1 MPVFALM
8 WMRGCLGR
16 PPFEEAPPLV
26 WEVFPLT
33 IVTIKLMKK
42 NLFSLMSL
50 SILMA
55 CVSVLPVSCRK
66 DNAGKAE
73 NTSENTPENTP
84 VKTFTI
90 TGKDGKS
97 VDFRMIEVK
106 SGEFMMGATSEQAG
120 AYDDEKPAHKVKLT
134 KDFFIGETEVT
145 QALWEA
151 VMGSNPSGFGTD
163 DPDRGSL
170 PVENVSWSDICGTGG
185 FLKKLND
192 VLQGQLPEGRKFRLP
207 TEAEWEYAARG
218 GHKSPKVQTMYSGS
232 GTIDE
237 VAWYKNNSEGKTHP
251 VKSLKAN
258 SLGLYDMSG
267 NVFERCSDWYGA
279 YTDSSNNGAE
289 TVTDPQ
295 GPETGS
301 GRILRGGSWYDDP
314 DVCRVSIRFM
324 VIHAGRGFN
333 MGLRLAL

>member
-1 MPVFALM
+1 
-8 WMRGCLGR
+8 
-16 PPFEEAPPLV
+16 
-26 WEVFPLT
+26 
-33 IVTIKLMKK
+33 MKK

-73 NTSENTPENTP
+73 NTS
-84 VKTFTI
+84 VKTFAI

-120 AYDDEKPAHKVKLT
+120 AKDVEKPAHKVKLT

-151 VMGSNPSGFGTD
+151 VMGSNPSEFGTNN
-163 DPDRGSL
+163 PTRGSL
-170 PVENVSWSDICGTGG
+170 PVECVSWDDICGKGG
-185 FLKKLND
+185 FLEKLND
-192 VLQGQLPEGRKFRLP
+192 MLKGQLPEGRKFRLP

-232 GTIDE
+232 GNIDE
-237 VAWYKNNSEGKTHP
+237 VAWYNNNSERKTHP

-267 NVFERCSDWYGA
+267 NVCEWCSDWYGET
-279 YTDSSNNGAE
+279 YYKDSSNNGAY

-301 GRILRGGSWYDDP
+301 RRIMRSCGWGDDP
-314 DVCRVSIRFM
+314 GVCRISIRSWSITGDRFDDL
-324 VIHAGRGFN
+324 
-333 MGLRLAL
+333 GLRLAL

>member
-1 MPVFALM
+1 
-8 WMRGCLGR
+8 
-16 PPFEEAPPLV
+16 
-26 WEVFPLT
+26 
-33 IVTIKLMKK
+33 MKK
-42 NLFSLMSL
+42 MYLICGLLMPILF
-50 SILMA
+50 IA
-55 CVSVLPVSCRK
+55 TSCK
-66 DNAGKAE
+66 EKINPNAEIKM
-73 NTSENTPENTP
+73 P
-84 VKTFTI
+84 VKTFAI

-120 AYDDEKPAHKVKLT
+120 ARDDEKPAHKVKLT

-151 VMGSNPSGFGTD
+151 VMGSKPSNFGTD

-170 PVENVSWSDICGTGG
+170 PVESVSWNHICGKGG
-185 FLKKLND
+185 LLEKLND
-192 VLQGQLPEGRKFRLP
+192 VLQGQLPEGRRFRLP

-232 GTIDE
+232 GNIDE
-237 VAWYKNNSEGKTHP
+237 VAWYYNNSEGKTHP

-267 NVFERCSDWYGA
+267 NVLEWCSDRYGET
-279 YTDSSNNGAE
+279 YYKDCSNNGAE

-301 GRILRGGSWYDDP
+301 DRVMRSGCWNVDP
-314 DVCRVSIRFM
+314 GYCRVSDRS
-324 VIHAGRGFN
+324 GNGPDRSN
-333 MGLRLAL
+333 YYLGLRLAL

>member
-1 MPVFALM
+1 MPIFALM

-26 WEVFPLT
+26 WKVFPLT
-33 IVTIKLMKK
+33 IITIKFMKK

-55 CVSVLPVSCRK
+55 CVSVLPLSCRK

-73 NTSENTPENTP
+73 NTSENTPG
-84 VKTFTI
+84 KTFAI

-106 SGEFMMGATSEQAG
+106 SGEFMMGATAEQAG
-120 AYDDEKPAHKVKLT
+120 AKDVEKPAHKVKLT
-134 KDFFIGETEVT
+134 KDYFIGETEVT

-151 VMGSNPSGFGTD
+151 VMGSNPSYFGTD
-163 DPDRGSL
+163 DPGRGSL
-170 PVENVSWSDICGTGG
+170 PVECVNWDDICGKGG
-185 FLKKLND
+185 FLEKLND
-192 VLQGQLPEGRKFRLP
+192 VLKGQLPEGRKFRLP

-232 GTIDE
+232 GNIDE
-237 VAWYKNNSEGKTHP
+237 VAWHKNNSNDRSHP

-267 NVFERCSDWYGA
+267 SVWEWCSDRYGET
-279 YTDSSNNGAE
+279 YYKDSSNNGAD

-301 GRILRGGSWYDDP
+301 SRVSLGGGWSFDP
-314 DVCRVSIRFM
+314 ATCRVSYR
-324 VIHAGRGFN
+324 GRDLPGGRYGN
-333 MGLRLAL
+333 TGLRLAL

>member
-1 MPVFALM
+1 
-8 WMRGCLGR
+8 
-16 PPFEEAPPLV
+16 
-26 WEVFPLT
+26 
-33 IVTIKLMKK
+33 MKK

-55 CVSVLPVSCRK
+55 CVSVLPLSCRK

-73 NTSENTPENTP
+73 NTPENTS
-84 VKTFTI
+84 VKTFAI

-120 AYDDEKPAHKVKLT
+120 AYDIEKPAHKVKLT
-134 KDFFIGETEVT
+134 KDCFIGETEVT

-151 VMGSNPSGFGTD
+151 IMGSNPSRFGTD
-163 DPDRGSL
+163 DPDRSSL
-170 PVENVSWSDICGTGG
+170 PVENVSWNDICGKGG
-185 FLKKLND
+185 FLEKLND

-218 GHKSPKVQTMYSGS
+218 GHKSPKVQTMHSGS

-237 VAWYKNNSEGKTHP
+237 VAWNKNNSKDKTHP

-267 NVFERCSDWYGA
+267 NVLEWCSDWYGET
-279 YTDSSNNGAE
+279 YYKDCSNNGAN

-295 GPETGS
+295 GPKTGPHC
-301 GRILRGGSWYDDP
+301 IVRGGCWDYGP
-314 DVCRVSIRFM
+314 NGCRVSFRRGYLPD
-324 VIHAGRGFN
+324 VKGRN
-333 MGLRLAL
+333 LGLRLAL

>member
-1 MPVFALM
+1 
-8 WMRGCLGR
+8 
-16 PPFEEAPPLV
+16 
-26 WEVFPLT
+26 
-33 IVTIKLMKK
+33 MKK
-42 NLFSLMSL
+42 NLCSLMSL

-73 NTSENTPENTP
+73 NTP
-84 VKTFTI
+84 VKTFAI

-106 SGEFMMGATSEQAG
+106 SGEFMMGATSEQVG
-120 AYDDEKPAHKVKLT
+120 ALNNEKPAHKVKLT
-134 KDFFIGETEVT
+134 KDYFIGETEVT

-170 PVENVSWSDICGTGG
+170 PVEGMSWNDICGKDG
-185 FLKKLND
+185 FIEKLND
-192 VLQGQLPEGRKFRLP
+192 VLKGQLPEGRKFRLP

-218 GHKSPKVQTMYSGS
+218 GHKSPEVQTMYSGS
-232 GTIDE
+232 GNIDE
-237 VAWYKNNSEGKTHP
+237 VAWYDNNSERKTHP

-267 NVFERCSDWYGA
+267 NVWEWCSDWYSEL
-279 YTDSSNNGAE
+279 YYNDCSNNGAE

-295 GPETGS
+295 GPKTGS
-301 GRILRGGSWYDDP
+301 DRVGRGGCWIDDP
-314 DVCRVSIRFM
+314 DDCRVSIRS
-324 VIHAGRGFN
+324 GFVPGARN
-333 MGLRLAL
+333 NSGLGLRLAL

>member
-1 MPVFALM
+1 
-8 WMRGCLGR
+8 
-16 PPFEEAPPLV
+16 
-26 WEVFPLT
+26 
-33 IVTIKLMKK
+33 MKK

-66 DNAGKAE
+66 DNAGD
-73 NTSENTPENTP
+73 TS
-84 VKTFTI
+84 VKTFAI
-90 TGKDGKS
+90 SGKGGKP

-106 SGEFMMGATSEQAG
+106 SGEFMMGATSEQAE
-120 AYDDEKPAHKVKLT
+120 AEDAEKPAHKVKLT
-134 KDFFIGETEVT
+134 KDCFIGETEVT

-151 VMGSNPSGFGTD
+151 VMGSNPSYFGKN

-170 PVENVSWSDICGTGG
+170 PVENVSYNDICGKGG
-185 FLKKLND
+185 FLEKLND

-218 GHKSPKVQTMYSGS
+218 GHKSPNVQTIYSGS
-232 GTIDE
+232 GNIDE
-237 VAWYKNNSEGKTHP
+237 VAWYNNNSEVPHP

-267 NVFERCSDWYGA
+267 NVFEWCSDWYGET
-279 YTDSSNNGAE
+279 YYEDCSNNGAN

-301 GRILRGGSWYDDP
+301 HRVARGGGWDGLP
-314 DVCRVSIRFM
+314 DYCSVSFRF
-324 VIHAGRGFN
+324 GLRPDFGSN
-333 MGLRLAL
+333 DQGLRLAL

>member
-1 MPVFALM
+1 MPIFALM

-26 WEVFPLT
+26 WKVFPLT

-66 DNAGKAE
+66 DNAGD
-73 NTSENTPENTP
+73 TP
-84 VKTFTI
+84 VKTFAI

-97 VDFRMIEVK
+97 VEFRMIEVK
-106 SGEFMMGATSEQAG
+106 SGEFMMGVTSEQAV
-120 AYDDEKPAHKVKLT
+120 AQDMANPAHKVKLT
-134 KDFFIGETEVT
+134 KDYFIGETEVT

-151 VMGSNPSGFGTD
+151 VMGSNPSKSGKN

-170 PVENVSWSDICGTGG
+170 PVESVSWDDICGRGG
-185 FLKKLND
+185 FLEKLND
-192 VLQGQLPEGRKFRLP
+192 VLKGQLPEGRKFRLP

-218 GHKSPKVQTMYSGS
+218 GHKSHNVQTMYSGS
-232 GTIDE
+232 GNIDE

-258 SLGLYDMSG
+258 LLGLYDMSG
-267 NVFERCSDWYGA
+267 NVWEWCSDWYGET
-279 YTDSSNNGAE
+279 YYKDSSNNGAD

-301 GRILRGGSWYDDP
+301 YCVLRGGSWGDEP
-314 DVCRVSIRFM
+314 DYGRVS
-324 VIHAGRGFN
+324 VRGWVN
-333 MGLRLAL
+333 HGSGYVYLGLRLAL

>member
-1 MPVFALM
+1 
-8 WMRGCLGR
+8 
-16 PPFEEAPPLV
+16 
-26 WEVFPLT
+26 
-33 IVTIKLMKK
+33 MKK

-73 NTSENTPENTP
+73 NTSENTPG
-84 VKTFTI
+84 KTFSI

-106 SGEFMMGATSEQAG
+106 SGEFMMGATAEQAG
-120 AYDDEKPAHKVKLT
+120 AQDVEKPAHKVKLT
-134 KDFFIGETEVT
+134 KDYFIGETEVT

-151 VMGSNPSGFGTD
+151 VMGSNPSGFGKD

-170 PVENVSWSDICGTGG
+170 PVENMSWNEICVKDG
-185 FLKKLND
+185 FLDKLND

-232 GTIDE
+232 GNIDE
-237 VAWYKNNSEGKTHP
+237 VAWYKNNGESKTHP

-267 NVFERCSDWYGA
+267 NVWEWCSDWYGDT
-279 YTDSSNNGAE
+279 YYKDCRNNGAE

-301 GRILRGGSWYDDP
+301 YRIMRGGNCLSAL
-314 DVCRVSIRFM
+314 VFCRVSFRTM
-324 VIHAGRGFN
+324 VLPDARVRDR
-333 MGLRLAL
+333 GLRLAL

>member
-1 MPVFALM
+1 
-8 WMRGCLGR
+8 
-16 PPFEEAPPLV
+16 
-26 WEVFPLT
+26 
-33 IVTIKLMKK
+33 MKK

-73 NTSENTPENTP
+73 NTS
-84 VKTFTI
+84 VKTFAI
-90 TGKDGKS
+90 TGKDGKP

-106 SGEFMMGATSEQAG
+106 SGEFMMGATAEQAG
-120 AYDDEKPAHKVKLT
+120 AQDDEKPAHKVKLT
-134 KDFFIGETEVT
+134 KDCFIGETEVT

-151 VMGSNPSGFGTD
+151 VMGSNPSEFGTD

-170 PVENVSWSDICGTGG
+170 PVESVSWDEICGEGG
-185 FLKKLND
+185 FLEKLND

-232 GTIDE
+232 VNIDK
-237 VAWYKNNSEGKTHP
+237 VAWYNNNSEDKTHP

-267 NVFERCSDWYGA
+267 NVWEWCSDRYGGT
-279 YTDSSNNGAE
+279 YYKDCINNGAN

-301 GRILRGGSWYDDP
+301 YRVARSGSWSNDP
-314 DVCRVSIRFM
+314 VYCRVS
-324 VIHAGRGFN
+324 VRGWVN
-333 MGLRLAL
+333 HGNRCVYLGLRLAL

>member
-1 MPVFALM
+1 
-8 WMRGCLGR
+8 
-16 PPFEEAPPLV
+16 
-26 WEVFPLT
+26 
-33 IVTIKLMKK
+33 
-42 NLFSLMSL
+42 MSL

-66 DNAGKAE
+66 DNAG
-73 NTSENTPENTP
+73 NTP
-84 VKTFTI
+84 VKTFAI

-106 SGEFMMGATSEQAG
+106 SGEFMMGATSEQVG
-120 AYDDEKPAHKVKLT
+120 AYNREKPAHKVRLT
-134 KDFFIGETEVT
+134 KDCFIGETEVT

-151 VMGSNPSGFGTD
+151 VMGSNPSEFGTN

-170 PVENVSWSDICGTGG
+170 PVECVSWNDICGEGG
-185 FLKKLND
+185 FLEKLND
-192 VLQGQLPEGRKFRLP
+192 VLKGQLPEGRKFRLP

-218 GHKSPKVQTMYSGS
+218 GHKSPKVQTIYSGS
-232 GTIDE
+232 GNIDE
-237 VAWYKNNSEGKTHP
+237 VAWYTNNSKYKPHP

-267 NVFERCSDWYGA
+267 NVWEWCSDWYDETYYKGC
-279 YTDSSNNGAE
+279 SNNGAE

-301 GRILRGGSWYDDP
+301 YRVVRGGCYVNLP
-314 DVCRVSIRFM
+314 EGCRVSD
-324 VIHAGRGFN
+324 RGGFIPGDGSGSQ
-333 MGLRLAL
+333 GLRLAL

>member
-1 MPVFALM
+1 
-8 WMRGCLGR
+8 
-16 PPFEEAPPLV
+16 
-26 WEVFPLT
+26 
-33 IVTIKLMKK
+33 MKK
-42 NLFSLMSL
+42 NLCSLMSL

-55 CVSVLPVSCRK
+55 CVSVLSVSCRK
-66 DNAGKAE
+66 DNGGKAE
-73 NTSENTPENTP
+73 NTSENTS
-84 VKTFTI
+84 VKTFAI

-120 AYDDEKPAHKVKLT
+120 AQDDEKPAHKVKLT
-134 KDFFIGETEVT
+134 KDYFIGETEVT
-145 QALWEA
+145 QALWKA
-151 VMGSNPSGFGTD
+151 VMGSNPSYFGTD

-170 PVENVSWSDICGTGG
+170 PVECVCWNDICRKSG
-185 FLKKLND
+185 FLEKLND

-232 GTIDE
+232 GNIDE
-237 VAWYKNNSEGKTHP
+237 VAWYKNNSKDKTHP

-267 NVFERCSDWYGA
+267 NVGEWCSDRYGA
-279 YTDSSNNGAE
+279 TYYEDCSNNGAD

-295 GPETGS
+295 GSSKTDS
-301 GRILRGGSWYDDP
+301 RLIARSGSWFNDPYD
-314 DVCRVSIRFM
+314 CRVSSRGWLNDSDDEGNM
-324 VIHAGRGFN
+324 V
-333 MGLRLAL
+333 GLRLAL

>member
-1 MPVFALM
+1 
-8 WMRGCLGR
+8 
-16 PPFEEAPPLV
+16 
-26 WEVFPLT
+26 
-33 IVTIKLMKK
+33 MKK

-66 DNAGKAE
+66 DNAG
-73 NTSENTPENTP
+73 NMS
-84 VKTFTI
+84 VKTFSI
-90 TGKDGKS
+90 TVKDGKS

-120 AYDDEKPAHKVKLT
+120 AEYNEEPAHKVKLT
-134 KDFFIGETEVT
+134 KDYFIGETEVT

-151 VMGSNPSGFGTD
+151 VMGSNPSGFGRN

-170 PVENVSWSDICGTGG
+170 PVELVSWDDICGPGG
-185 FLKKLND
+185 FLEKLNGM
-192 VLQGQLPEGRKFRLP
+192 LQGQLPEGRKFRLP

-218 GHKSPKVQTMYSGS
+218 GHKSPKVQTIYSGS
-232 GTIDE
+232 SNIDE
-237 VAWYKNNSEGKTHP
+237 VAWYKNNSEVNTHP

-267 NVFERCSDWYGA
+267 NVWEWCSDRYGA
-279 YTDSSNNGAE
+279 TYYKDCSNNGAD

-295 GPETGS
+295 GPGTGS
-301 GRILRGGSWYDDP
+301 SCVVRGFGWNSSP
-314 DVCRVSIRFM
+314 ERRRVSVRYG
-324 VIHAGRGFN
+324 VIPVDRSLDQ
-333 MGLRLAL
+333 GLRLAL

>member
-1 MPVFALM
+1 MPIFALM

-26 WEVFPLT
+26 WKVFPLT
-33 IVTIKLMKK
+33 IITIKFMKK

-55 CVSVLPVSCRK
+55 CVSVLPLSCRK

-73 NTSENTPENTP
+73 NTSENTPG
-84 VKTFTI
+84 KTFAI

-120 AYDDEKPAHKVKLT
+120 AEFDETPAHKVKLT
-134 KDFFIGETEVT
+134 KDYFIGETEVT

-151 VMGSNPSGFGTD
+151 VMGSNPSGFCKD

-170 PVENVSWSDICGTGG
+170 PVENMSWNEICVKDG
-185 FLKKLND
+185 FLDKLND

-232 GTIDE
+232 GTIGE
-237 VAWYKNNSEGKTHP
+237 VAWYKNNSKGKTHP

-258 SLGLYDMSG
+258 SLGLYDMIG
-267 NVFERCSDWYGA
+267 NVWEWCSDWYDNTY
-279 YTDSSNNGAE
+279 YTDSSNNGAK

-295 GPETGS
+295 GPGAGS
-301 GRILRGGSWYDDP
+301 ERIARGGSSDEGP
-314 DVCRVSIRFM
+314 GICRVSF
-324 VIHAGRGFN
+324 RGKLRPDDRLNFL
-333 MGLRLAL
+333 GLRLAL

>member
-1 MPVFALM
+1 
-8 WMRGCLGR
+8 
-16 PPFEEAPPLV
+16 
-26 WEVFPLT
+26 
-33 IVTIKLMKK
+33 MKK

-73 NTSENTPENTP
+73 NASENTS
-84 VKTFTI
+84 VKTFAI
-90 TGKDGKS
+90 SGKGGKS
-97 VDFRMIEVK
+97 VDFKMIEVK
-106 SGEFMMGATSEQAG
+106 SGEFMMGATSEQVG
-120 AYDDEKPAHKVKLT
+120 AQDIAKPAHKVKLT
-134 KDFFIGETEVT
+134 KDWFIGETEVT

-151 VMGSNPSGFGTD
+151 VMGSNPSYFGKN

-170 PVENVSWSDICGTGG
+170 PVERVSWNEICGEGG
-185 FLKKLND
+185 FLEKLND

-267 NVFERCSDWYGA
+267 NVWEWCSDRYGKT
-279 YTDSSNNGAE
+279 YYKDCSNNGAN

-295 GPETGS
+295 GPGTGS
-301 GRILRGGSWYDDP
+301 GRVVRSGDWDFDP
-314 DVCRVSIRFM
+314 VYCCVSFRSGLSPGDGY
-324 VIHAGRGFN
+324 VDL
-333 MGLRLAL
+333 GLRLAL

>member
-1 MPVFALM
+1 
-8 WMRGCLGR
+8 
-16 PPFEEAPPLV
+16 
-26 WEVFPLT
+26 
-33 IVTIKLMKK
+33 MKK

-66 DNAGKAE
+66 DNAG
-73 NTSENTPENTP
+73 NTV
-84 VKTFTI
+84 VKTFAI

-120 AYDDEKPAHKVKLT
+120 AYDREKPAHKVKLT
-134 KDFFIGETEVT
+134 KDYFIGETEVT

-151 VMGSNPSGFGTD
+151 VMGSNRSGFGTD

-170 PVENVSWSDICGTGG
+170 PVESVSWNDICGEGG
-185 FLKKLND
+185 FIEKLND

-218 GHKSPKVQTMYSGS
+218 GHKSPKFQTMYSGS

-267 NVFERCSDWYGA
+267 NVWELCSDWSGGTY
-279 YTDSSNNGAE
+279 YKDSSHNGAD

-301 GRILRGGSWYDDP
+301 NRIVRGGSWDDNP
-314 DVCRVSIRFM
+314 VSCRVSL
-324 VIHAGRGFN
+324 RGGTIPGLRQDN
-333 MGLRLAL
+333 QGLRLAL

>member
-1 MPVFALM
+1 
-8 WMRGCLGR
+8 
-16 PPFEEAPPLV
+16 
-26 WEVFPLT
+26 
-33 IVTIKLMKK
+33 MKK

-73 NTSENTPENTP
+73 NTSENTPG
-84 VKTFTI
+84 KTFSI

-106 SGEFMMGATSEQAG
+106 SGEFMMGATSEQVVAE
-120 AYDDEKPAHKVKLT
+120 DVEKPAHKVKLT
-134 KDFFIGETEVT
+134 KDCFIGETEVT

-151 VMGSNPSGFGTD
+151 VMGSNPSGFGKD

-170 PVENVSWSDICGTGG
+170 PVENMSWNDICVKDG
-185 FLKKLND
+185 FLDKLND

-232 GTIDE
+232 GNIDE
-237 VAWYKNNSEGKTHP
+237 VAWYKNNGERKTHP

-258 SLGLYDMSG
+258 LLGLYDMSG
-267 NVFERCSDWYGA
+267 NVWEWCSDRYGSDT
-279 YTDSSNNGAE
+279 YYKDCSNNGAD

-295 GPETGS
+295 GHETGS
-301 GRILRGGSWYDDP
+301 YRVYRGGGWNYASGQ
-314 DVCRVSIRFM
+314 CRVSFRESNAPKLM
-324 VIHAGRGFN
+324 LDSL
-333 MGLRLAL
+333 GLRLAL

>member
-1 MPVFALM
+1 
-8 WMRGCLGR
+8 
-16 PPFEEAPPLV
+16 
-26 WEVFPLT
+26 
-33 IVTIKLMKK
+33 MKK
-42 NLFSLMSL
+42 NLCSLMSL

-66 DNAGKAE
+66 DNAGK
-73 NTSENTPENTP
+73 TENTP
-84 VKTFTI
+84 VKTFSI

-120 AYDDEKPAHKVKLT
+120 ARDDEKPAHKVKLT

-151 VMGSNPSGFGTD
+151 VMGSKPSEFGIE

-170 PVENVSWSDICGTGG
+170 PVERVSWNDICGKGG
-185 FLKKLND
+185 FIEKLND
-192 VLQGQLPEGRKFRLP
+192 VLQGQLPEGRRFRLP

-232 GTIDE
+232 GNIDE
-237 VAWYKNNSEGKTHP
+237 VAWYYNNSEGKTHP

-267 NVFERCSDWYGA
+267 NVWELCSDWCGETY
-279 YTDSSNNGAE
+279 YKDSSNNGAD

-301 GRILRGGSWYDDP
+301 ECVAHGGGWGDEP
-314 DVCRVSIRFM
+314 AGCRVSVR
-324 VIHAGRGFN
+324 GRVSHGNRYGFL
-333 MGLRLAL
+333 GLRLAL

>member
-1 MPVFALM
+1 
-8 WMRGCLGR
+8 
-16 PPFEEAPPLV
+16 
-26 WEVFPLT
+26 
-33 IVTIKLMKK
+33 MKK

-73 NTSENTPENTP
+73 NTSENTPG
-84 VKTFTI
+84 KTFSI

-106 SGEFMMGATSEQAG
+106 SGEFMMGATSEQVG
-120 AYDDEKPAHKVKLT
+120 PYDVEKPAHKVKLT
-134 KDFFIGETEVT
+134 KDYFIGETEVT

-151 VMGSNPSGFGTD
+151 VMGSNPSDFGEN
-163 DPDRGSL
+163 DPDRGLL
-170 PVENVSWSDICGTGG
+170 PVEWVSWDDICGKGG
-185 FLKKLND
+185 FLEKLND

-232 GTIDE
+232 GNIDE
-237 VAWYKNNSEGKTHP
+237 VAWSNNNSEDKTHP

-267 NVFERCSDWYGA
+267 NVWEWCSDWYGDT
-279 YTDSSNNGAE
+279 YYKDCRNNGAE

-301 GRILRGGSWYDDP
+301 YRIMRGGTCLSAL
-314 DVCRVSIRFM
+314 VFCRVSFRTM
-324 VIHAGRGFN
+324 VLPDARVRDR
-333 MGLRLAL
+333 GLRLAL